1 MSNSKSPDKKE
12 AKFDMSPSSVVQLG
26 ESLYKNIYGILIE
39 YITNSY
45 DADATVVSITIDRNR
60 KIIKIIDDGL
70 GMSYKEL
77 EGGFLRVGKNRRK
90 NTRGVTLKKRLVTGR
105 KGFGKLACFGLF
117 KTLQITTTKDGK
129 TTQLKFSTYL
139 DKDNEFG
146 YTGEIDSQSV
156 DIGKTDGTEISLIE
170 TNHNKRIPSNKD
182 IAESIAKRVNLM
194 YDNSSN
200 DPEGFVINLE
210 DITIDK
216 AYRDNIV
223 LKDGVK
229 YKFQLPKDLKKFGLT
244 TEDDSFITENN
255 ITGIIIARDSTI
267 NIKENKGV
275 VLFARGKLCQ
285 EATFLNIN
293 PSNSFGFSH
302 LYAELDVS
310 FIDGEAEEE
319 DNIGTDRTALKETP
333 IVQKLFVVIESL
345 INAYSTLYN
354 KKEKE
359 VKDKAIEE
367 FKQSS
372 KVYQSAAATVKNAT
386 KSVALK
392 AHFTKMLTTAL
403 NSNSRSDE
411 SFKGIEEIA
420 KSSMSYSI
428 PSDQISKDDVKD
440 NLATSYDHLVKYLK
454 NKYSYLGKDENIFK
468 ELYGST
474 ERAKNMVE
482 FSKLLKNQV
491 IDTQNNARASLREL
505 GFAITSMRNGIY
517 HSNDRVCIDKN
528 ISIESSKRFIAMTDL
543 FIEIDK
549 FCFKPSE

>member
-1 MSNSKSPDKKE
+1 MSNPKSSSKKE

-45 DADATVVSITIDRNR
+45 DADAAVVTIAIDRDQ
-60 KIIKIIDDGL
+60 KIINISDDGL
-70 GMSYKEL
+70 GMSYEEL
-77 EGGFLRVGKNRRK
+77 ESGFLRVGKNRRK
-90 NTRGVTLKKRLVTGR
+90 KPQDTTSKGRLVTGR

-117 KTLQITTTKDGK
+117 KTLQITTTKNGK
-129 TTQLKFSTYL
+129 TTQLKFSTYQ

-156 DIGKTDGTEISLIE
+156 DTGKTDGTEVSLIK
-170 TNHNKRIPSNKD
+170 TNHNKGIPPNKD

-194 YDNSSN
+194 YDNSPN
-200 DPEGFVINLE
+200 DSKGFVINLE
-210 DITIDK
+210 DIKIDK

-223 LKDGVK
+223 LKEGVK
-229 YKFQLPKDLKKFGLT
+229 YKFELPKDLKKFGLKA
-244 TEDDSFITENN
+244 EYDNFITENN

-310 FIDGEAEEE
+310 FIDGEAGE

-333 IVQKLFVVIESL
+333 IVQKLFVVIENL
-345 INAYSTLYN
+345 INAYAILYN

-359 VKDKAIEE
+359 AKDKEIEE
-367 FKQSS
+367 FKNNSEA
-372 KVYQSAAATVKNAT
+372 YQSATVTVQNAT
-386 KSVALK
+386 KNTTLK
-392 AHFTKMLTTAL
+392 AYFIKMLTAAL

-440 NLATSYDHLVKYLK
+440 NLATSYDHLVKRLRS
-454 NKYSYLGKDENIFK
+454 KYNYQGVDGSIFK
-468 ELYGST
+468 ELYGDT
-474 ERAKNMVE
+474 DRAKNMVV
-482 FSKLLKNQV
+482 FSDLLENQEQSV
-491 IDTQNNARASLREL
+491 QTNARVSLREL

-517 HSNDRVCIDKN
+517 HNNDRACININ
-528 ISIESSKRFIAMTDL
+528 ISVESSKRFIAMTDL
-543 FIEIDK
+543 FIDMDK
-549 FCFKPSE
+549 LCFKANE